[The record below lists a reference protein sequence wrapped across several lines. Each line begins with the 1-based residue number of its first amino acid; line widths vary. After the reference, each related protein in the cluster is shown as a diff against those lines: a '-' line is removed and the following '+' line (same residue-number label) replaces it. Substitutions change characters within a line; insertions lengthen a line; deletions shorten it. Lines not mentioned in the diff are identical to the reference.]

1 MAITF
6 DGTAKTM
13 TLSAGTTQLNVLDLY
28 SRWKDWIAAGNA
40 WAPQAFAPV
49 GGDPIDVAAGT
60 SIPLYAFLINAWRVR
75 PQEAN
80 HTLAVTGGVLL
91 VDGGGD
97 PFLDTA
103 GDFVVRINYQQPV
116 QAIVVGGIG
125 GSGGLTT
132 DQAARLERIEKWL
145 RNKRITNPATGKQIV
160 YDDDN
165 STVLGEGD
173 LFEDAAGTQPYRGQG
188 AELAE
193 RLA

>member
-28 SRWKDWIAAGNA
+28 SRWKDWVAAGNA
-40 WAPQAFAPV
+40 WAQQAFAPV

-60 SIPLYAFLINAWRVR
+60 SIPLYAFLINGWRVR
-75 PQEAN
+75 PQEAD

-97 PFLDTA
+97 PFLDTT

-145 RNKRITNPATGKQIV
+145 RNKRVTNPSSGKQIV
-160 YDDDN
+160 YDDDG
-165 STVLGEGD
+165 STVLGQGD
-173 LFEDAAGTQPYRGQG
+173 LFEDVAATQPYRGQG
-188 AELAE
+188 AERAE